1 MNMNISA
8 YYANHFRDYGI
19 AHAAYNIVK
28 HMQSDSHRTTLHGL
42 SSDKMFASDFYADFI
57 PRWSMGLVYRAFS
70 HQQILQYGESRFL
83 RFLDQSQSDIAYLWP
98 GLSLDMFKQVHKRGY
113 KIIFEGVNTHEANSK
128 KILDE
133 AYRHL
138 NLPATHSIT
147 HHKINEESEKLAL
160 SDYIYSC
167 SPIMSES
174 YTRNGVDATK
184 IMPTSYGLSQQFIL
198 PDNDKPSSDSS
209 CVPVFLFVGS
219 IDVRKGVPKLLEYW
233 TNAKLP
239 AKLKLVGKI
248 DPAIEPIV
256 QKYLAADTSIEHI
269 AFTMNLTAIY
279 EEADVFVLPSLEEGS
294 PLVTYLAM
302 GAGLPVLASP
312 MGAGGVVTHGVEGL
326 VLDAYAEANWIEA
339 LRKLSEDAVYRQ
351 SLASNTKAKAKQY
364 TWDLVGQ
371 RRLASLIKIHQ

>member
-1 MNMNISA
+1 MNISA

-19 AHAAYNIVK
+19 AHASYNILK
-28 HMQSDSHRTTLHGL
+28 HMQSDGHRATLHGL

-83 RFLDQSQSDIAYLWP
+83 RYLDQSQSDIAYLWP

-128 KILDE
+128 RILDD
-133 AYRHL
+133 AYRYL

-167 SPIMSES
+167 SPIMSEC

-198 PDNDKPSSDSS
+198 PDNDKPSSESS
-209 CVPVFLFVGS
+209 RLPVFLFVGS
-219 IDVRKGVPKLLEYW
+219 IDVRKGVPLLLEYW

-256 QKYLAADTSIEHI
+256 QKYLAADASVEHI

-339 LRKLSEDAVYRQ
+339 LRKVSEDAVYRQ

-364 TWDLVGQ
+364 TWDLVGR
-371 RRLASLIKIHQ
+371 RRLASLIQIHQ